1 MHVRVTS
8 VEVQPGKFDTVIAMF
23 RDELIPAM
31 KRRQGFVGVT
41 VFGDR
46 ATGKGG
52 SITYYA
58 SEADAQATLA
68 DGEMQG
74 VVGAMAQYYVGQATR
89 ESYDVLLDERT

>member
-1 MHVRVTS
+1 M
-8 VEVQPGKFDTVIAMF
+8 PADNKLP
-23 RDELIPAM
+23 LIPAM
-31 KRRQGFVGVT
+31 QRRQGFVGVT

-68 DGEMQG
+68 DGKMQG
-74 VVGAMAQYYVGQATR
+74 IVAAMAEYYVGQATR
-89 ESYDVLLDERT
+89 QSYDVLLDEHA